1 MICYNDPGVHPFIS
15 KEERD
20 YLRAEL
26 GQIKRNN
33 DLPPTPWMS
42 ILTNVPVL
50 ALTFGQVK

>member
-50 ALTFGQVK
+50 ALTFGQVS